1 MAELTEQHVEVFC
14 KKLIEILENKFN
26 VNIEY
31 ELKDKEEK

>member
-1 MAELTEQHVEVFC
+1 MAELTEQHVEAFC

>member
-1 MAELTEQHVEVFC
+1 MLELTEQHIEAFC

-31 ELKDKEEK
+31 ELKNKEEK